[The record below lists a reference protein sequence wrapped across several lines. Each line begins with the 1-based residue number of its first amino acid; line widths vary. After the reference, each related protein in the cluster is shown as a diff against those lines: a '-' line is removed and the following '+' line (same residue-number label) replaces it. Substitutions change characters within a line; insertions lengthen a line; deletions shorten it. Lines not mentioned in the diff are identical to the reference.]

1 MGNSNPINMKKNLFL
16 LFLIITCLAGYSQ
29 ETGTVTDPRDGK
41 VYKTI
46 KIGNQWIMAENLAY
60 KPEKGVYWADTTYFD
75 KDIIVKFKFDY
86 SRFHFKNG
94 KVRITIKSGDKFDM
108 ANFPAKIPTLN
119 NSDATYGYLIFD
131 STKYFGKFHFDGYFV
146 FDSAFFKRYRYLYD
160 FETAQSSAIPGW
172 HVPTNSEWKV
182 FFKCLK
188 GNAKDHYS
196 SLTEG
201 GSSGFNVVLS
211 GWGLFTTNGLK
222 ARVGQEQRAG
232 FWSSSKWLTLCDG
245 LDFEGPPALNKGA
258 VRIGGY
264 PRNTGL
270 SVRLFKDN

>member
-1 MGNSNPINMKKNLFL
+1 MKINLFL

-60 KPEKGVYWADTTYFD
+60 KPEKGVYWADTSYFE
-75 KDIIVKFKFDY
+75 KTCIVTFKFDS
-86 SRFHFKNG
+86 SRFHYKNG
-94 KVRITIKSGDKFDM
+94 GVQITIKSGDKFDII
-108 ANFPAKIPTLN
+108 NFPSKIPKLYG
-119 NSDATYGYLIFD
+119 SDATYGNLVFD
-131 STKYFGKFHFDGYFV
+131 STRYFGKLHFQGYIV
-146 FDSAFFKRYRYLYD
+146 FDSVFFKRYSYLYD

-172 HVPTNSEWKV
+172 HVPTNSEWKE

-188 GNAKDHYS
+188 GNAKEQYS
-196 SLTEG
+196 SLVEG

-211 GWGLFTTNGLK
+211 GWGLSTADGSRT
-222 ARVGQEQRAG
+222 RVGQEQRAG
-232 FWSSSKWLTLCDG
+232 LWSSTRWLGYGNC
-245 LDFEGPPALNKGA
+245 LDFEGPPSLNKGA
-258 VRIGGY
+258 VRIGAF
-264 PRNTGL
+264 PRDGGL